1 EFGWQPRLLAELVG
15 CDPVELVVTLDW
27 NGLGAV
33 GVDGVISP
41 FAEQTKAV
49 LLQVLDQVTPFD
61 GHSPARWTPARKDRF
76 PKGSPTLAPGTP
88 EPFRE
93 ERPST
98 SSGTL

>member
-1 EFGWQPRLLAELVG
+1 FPSTSPSGLVPGRSRFLLLPPWRRAAERSRSAIFRSEFGWQPRLLAELVG

-61 GHSPARWTPARKDRF
+61 GHSP
-76 PKGSPTLAPGTP
+76 
-88 EPFRE
+88 
-93 ERPST
+93 
-98 SSGTL
+98 